1 MNFFDNFKNKKTAV
15 AGLGK
20 SGISALNL
28 LHSKGFNVC
37 GCDIDENIV
46 NKEEIKKLSGKNIE
60 IFTGKDFDKKIAQ
73 SDLIILS
80 PGIDQRSRIYEEAKA
95 QNSAVVTGELELAWS
110 YIKKP
115 VIAVTGT
122 NGKSTVT
129 ELTAEILSFDNKKVF
144 KGGNLGTPLSDAV
157 LIQDDYDIMVIEV
170 SSFQIDTSINF
181 APDIAVLLNITPDHL
196 DRYEGFEGYK
206 NSKLNIFKNMDSSHC
221 AVLNRNDNIKINPSI
236 KKIWFNT
243 YLEDQNSASAENGCL
258 KININNIKQDFDLSR
273 FKPEGK
279 HNLENL
285 SAAASAAVEAGATP
299 EAIKKAID
307 CFSGL
312 PHRMEYCKTVE
323 KTKFINDSKAT
334 NPDSVLKALQG
345 LDGVIS
351 LIMGGKDKGYDYAM
365 LESIINKKVE
375 NLILIGE
382 TKEKI
387 KKEVNFKGNIFF
399 AISME
404 DAVNKA
410 FTHIDG
416 KGTVLFSPACSSFDM
431 FKNYIHRGEV
441 FKECVEKLQDKSHE

>member
-1 MNFFDNFKNKKTAV
+1 MNFFDNFKNKKTTV

-37 GCDIDENIV
+37 GCDIDETII
-46 NKEEIKKLSGKNIE
+46 NKEEIKKLSKKNIE
-60 IFTGKDFDKKIAQ
+60 IFTGKDFDKQIAK
-73 SDLIILS
+73 SDLVILS

-95 QNSAVVTGELELAWS
+95 QNNAVVTGELELAWS
-110 YIKKP
+110 YINKP

-129 ELTAEILSFDNKKVF
+129 ELTAEIFSLDNKRVF

-157 LIQDDYDIMVIEV
+157 LNQDDYDIMVIEV

-196 DRYEGFEGYK
+196 DRYDGFEGYK
-206 NSKLNIFKNMDSSHC
+206 KSKLNIFKNMNSSHC
-221 AVLNRNDNIKINPSI
+221 AVLNINDNIKINHSI
-236 KKIWFNT
+236 KKIWFNK
-243 YLEDQNSASAENGCL
+243 YLEDQNSASAENGYL
-258 KININNIKQDFDLSR
+258 KININNIKQDFNLSR
-273 FKPEGK
+273 FKPEGR

-285 SAAASAAVEAGATP
+285 SAAASAAFEAGATP
-299 EAIKKAID
+299 EGLKKAIE
-307 CFSGL
+307 CFKGL
-312 PHRMEYCKTVE
+312 PHRMEYCKTVG

-334 NPDSVLKALQG
+334 NPDSVLKALEG

-365 LESIINKKVE
+365 LEQIINKKVE

-387 KKEVNFKGNIFF
+387 KREVNFKGNTIF
-399 AISME
+399 AKSME

-410 FTHIDG
+410 FDNIKDN
-416 KGTVLFSPACSSFDM
+416 GTVLFSPACSSFDM
-431 FKNYIHRGEV
+431 FKNYMHRGEV
-441 FKECVEKLQDKSHE
+441 FKDCVQKLQDKSHE